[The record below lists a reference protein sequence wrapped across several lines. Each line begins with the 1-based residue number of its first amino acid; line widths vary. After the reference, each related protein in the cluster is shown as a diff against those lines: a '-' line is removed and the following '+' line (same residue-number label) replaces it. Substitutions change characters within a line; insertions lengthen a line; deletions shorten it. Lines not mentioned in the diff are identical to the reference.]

1 MNARLPATA
10 AALAVA
16 LLTILASGCGASDGE
31 SRAAS
36 ATDAASTVETTLYF
50 LTADGTAPIG
60 VRRTIPRRSP
70 FALEALR
77 ALLAG
82 PTEDEREQGLTTAIP
97 AETKLLSFRVEDH
110 TSAVVRL
117 TGLPTAGASG
127 VDRVRIITQI
137 MRSLVGLSGI
147 ERVWLRNDGVPWGL
161 WRMQGGISNRPYDY
175 DAMLGWSHVCAA
187 KPGTEAVP
195 GDCFSALP

>member
-1 MNARLPATA
+1 MRRAFGATA
-10 AALAVA
+10 IVLVLAFA
-16 LLTILASGCGASDGE
+16 ASGCGADEGQPV
-31 SRAAS
+31 AAV
-36 ATDAASTVETTLYF
+36 TDAAPTVDTTLYF
-50 LTADGTAPIG
+50 LTGDGTAPIG
-60 VRRTIPRRSP
+60 VRRAIPRRSP

-82 PTEDEREQGLTTAIP
+82 PTADEEKQGLRTAIP
-97 AETKLLSFRVEDH
+97 SEAKLLSFRIEEH
-110 TSAVVRL
+110 TSAVVEL
-117 TGLPTAGASG
+117 DGLPTEGASG
-127 VDRVRIITQI
+127 VERVRIITQI
-137 MRSLVGLSGI
+137 TRSLVGLSGI

-161 WRMQGGISNRPYDY
+161 WRMEGGISNRPYDY